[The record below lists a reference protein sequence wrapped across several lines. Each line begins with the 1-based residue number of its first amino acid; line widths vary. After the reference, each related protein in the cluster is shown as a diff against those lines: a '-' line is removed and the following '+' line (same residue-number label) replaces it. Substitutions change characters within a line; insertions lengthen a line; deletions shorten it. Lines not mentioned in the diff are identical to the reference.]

1 MDVEIDFDA
10 MKIGVLGTGVVGLTL
25 SEGLIRLGYQVM
37 IGSRDP
43 SKKEV
48 QEWVE
53 KTNGSASS
61 FAQAAAFGDV
71 IILATHWE
79 KGATENA
86 IKLAGKE
93 NFSGKIVIDV
103 TNPLD
108 FSEGAPK
115 MDVAYPNSAGA
126 KIQEWLPHAK
136 VVKAFNIISAH
147 YMTNPHLAEGKPDLF
162 IAGNDNQAK
171 NFVKELAH
179 KWGWENVHDIGDIGQ
194 AYLLEAL
201 AMLWIRYGFLNNR
214 WTHGF
219 KLLKK

>member
-1 MDVEIDFDA
+1 
-10 MKIGVLGTGVVGLTL
+10 MKIGVLGTGEVGQTL
-25 SEGLIRLGYQVM
+25 GEGFAKLGHRVM

-48 QEWVE
+48 QEWLA
-53 KTNGSASS
+53 KTKAEAGS
-61 FAQAAAFGDV
+61 FAGAAAFGELIV
-71 IILATHWE
+71 LATRWE

-93 NFSGKIVIDV
+93 NFTGKIVIDV

-108 FSEGAPK
+108 FSAGAPK
-115 MDVAYPNSAGA
+115 LDVAYPDSAGA
-126 KIQEWLPHAK
+126 RVQKWLPQAK
-136 VVKAFNIISAH
+136 VVKAFNIITAS

-162 IAGNDNQAK
+162 IAGNDGAAK
-171 NFVKELAH
+171 KTVKEIAM
-179 KWGWENVHDIGDIGQ
+179 KFGWENVHDMGSIEQ
-194 AYLLEAL
+194 SYLLEAL
-201 AMLWIRYGFLNNR
+201 AMLWVRYGFLNDH

>member
-1 MDVEIDFDA
+1 

-25 SEGLIRLGYQVM
+25 GEGLIRLGYQVT

-53 KTNGSASS
+53 KTSGSASS
-61 FAQAAAFGDV
+61 FSQTAAFGDV

-86 IKLAGKE
+86 INLAGKE
-93 NFSGKIVIDV
+93 NFAHKIVIDV

-108 FSEGAPK
+108 FSAGAP
-115 MDVAYPNSAGA
+115 MLEIGYPDSAGA
-126 KIQEWLPHAK
+126 RVQKWLPQAK
-136 VVKAFNIISAH
+136 VVKAFNMIGAH

-179 KWGWENVHDIGDIGQ
+179 KWGWENVHDMGDIEQ
-194 AYLLEAL
+194 SYLLEAL
-201 AMLWIRYGFLNNR
+201 AMLWIRYGFLNDH